1 LAEIQGPCVAL
12 GKWINYIQVI
22 LKEGHLDTEIIARRQ
37 LTWAQIADWGSL
49 IKIRQTA
56 LLLVT
61 AISAYTLTCGLP
73 FDPYEGVGMTIG
85 LFLAISGCTVLNMLL
100 DRDVDAQM
108 ARTADR
114 PLAAGRIPPRAAG
127 VLGGALSWAGLLLS
141 FALDRHFG
149 VIVALGFGFDLWV
162 YTMWLK
168 RRTPLS
174 ILFGGVSGG
183 MPVLAGRVLAL
194 GRVDIV
200 GILLAMSVLLWIPS
214 HILTLAI
221 RYADEYRQAGI
232 PVWPNVYGP
241 RATHLVIAG
250 ANLLNTLVLMTAGVQ
265 LRIHPIALMLLSL
278 MSGGMVILAV
288 WQLIAPTERR
298 NWLLFKLASLY
309 MLASSLTLTLGSI
322 A

>member
-1 LAEIQGPCVAL
+1 M
-12 GKWINYIQVI
+12 
-22 LKEGHLDTEIIARRQ
+22 DTEVITRRQ
-37 LTWAQIADWGSL
+37 LVWMQMADWWSL

-61 AISAYTLTCGLP
+61 AISAYTLTYGLP
-73 FDPYEGVGMTIG
+73 FDPYEGIGMTIG
-85 LFLAISGCTVLNMLL
+85 LFLTISGCTVLNMLL

-108 ARTADR
+108 ARTANR
-114 PLAAGRIPPRAAG
+114 PLAAGRVHPRAAG
-127 VLGGALSWAGLLLS
+127 IFGGLLSLSGLLLS
-141 FALDRHFG
+141 FALDRRFG

-162 YTMWLK
+162 YTVWLK

-174 ILFGGVSGG
+174 ILLGGVSGG

-200 GILLAMSVLLWIPS
+200 GLMLAMSVLLWIPS

-221 RYADEYRQAGI
+221 RYADEYRQAGV

-241 RATHLVIAG
+241 RATRLVIAG
-250 ANLLNTLVLMTAGVQ
+250 ANLLNTLVLMTAGVW
-265 LRIHPIALMLLSL
+265 LHIHPVALTLLLL
-278 MSGGMVILAV
+278 MSGGMVILAM

-298 NWLLFKLASLY
+298 NWLLFKLASIY
-309 MLASSLTLTLGSI
+309 MLLSSLVLTLGSI